1 MFAVALTFLWL
12 KVLGCPGICMLMDCY
27 QGREGGEGC
36 RQVDCHLVAES
47 FSEALN
53 MPGHLIQG

>member
-27 QGREGGEGC
+27 QGREGGRGEVQAGRLSSGC
-36 RQVDCHLVAES
+36 
-47 FSEALN
+47 
-53 MPGHLIQG
+53 

>member
-27 QGREGGEGC
+27 QGREGGRGGVQAGRLSSGC
-36 RQVDCHLVAES
+36 
-47 FSEALN
+47 
-53 MPGHLIQG
+53 